1 MKNLNRQKS
10 MELGELYR
18 ELRIARGLK
27 LKDVVR
33 DNLSLSQLSRF
44 ENGQTMLSA
53 DRMLLAISSIHM
65 TFAEFGYALNNY
77 KETPYFAVGKKIM
90 ELYGKQDVE
99 GLKGLLEEYK
109 DYERSEIYNRLNLL
123 IIKDCIY
130 SLESSYTIDQE
141 EINLLTKY
149 LYDIEEWTEYELY
162 LFGNTLTLLSTEDL
176 LFLGKAFV
184 ERDKF
189 YSSIPSHDNAAKL
202 ALLNIISVLLER
214 KQTYYVSY
222 FMDVLEKLLTQQ
234 DMYFIAILNFF
245 KLVIKCTEGEEQ
257 ANQELEDFLSALELI
272 GNPALV
278 ETLKAKQ
285 KQLLSAQG

>member
-1 MKNLNRQKS
+1 MKNLNTQKS

-33 DNLSLSQLSRF
+33 DNLSQLSRF

-53 DRMLLAISSIHM
+53 ISGIHM
-65 TFAEFGYALNNY
+65 SFAEFGHALNNY
-77 KETPYFAVGKKIM
+77 KETPYFAAGKKIM

-109 DYERSEIYNRLNLL
+109 NYESREIYNRLNLL
-123 IIKDCIY
+123 VIKDCIY

-184 ERDKF
+184 ERDKL
-189 YSSIPSHDNAAKL
+189 YRSIPSHDNAAKL

-222 FMDVLEKLLTQQ
+222 FMEILEKLLTHQ

-245 KLVIKCTEGEEQ
+245 KLVIKCTKGEKQ
-257 ANQELEDFLSALELI
+257 ADQELEDFLSALELI

-285 KQLLSAQG
+285 KQLLSA

>member
-1 MKNLNRQKS
+1 MKNLNTQKS

-53 DRMLLAISSIHM
+53 DRMLLAISGIHM
-65 TFAEFGYALNNY
+65 SFAEFGHALNNY
-77 KETPYFAVGKKIM
+77 KETPYFAAGKKIM

-109 DYERSEIYNRLNLL
+109 NYESREIYNRLNLL
-123 IIKDCIY
+123 VIKDCIY

-184 ERDKF
+184 ERDKL
-189 YSSIPSHDNAAKL
+189 YRSIPSHDNAAKL

-222 FMDVLEKLLTQQ
+222 FMEILEKLLTHQ

-245 KLVIKCTEGEEQ
+245 KLVIKCTKGEKQ
-257 ANQELEDFLSALELI
+257 ADQELEDFLSALELI

-285 KQLLSAQG
+285 KQLLSA

>member
-1 MKNLNRQKS
+1 MKNLNTQKS

-53 DRMLLAISSIHM
+53 DRMLLAISGIHM
-65 TFAEFGYALNNY
+65 SFAEFGHALNNY
-77 KETPYFAVGKKIM
+77 KETPYFAAGKKIM
-90 ELYGKQDVE
+90 ELYGKQDIE

-109 DYERSEIYNRLNLL
+109 NYESREIYNRLNLL
-123 IIKDCIY
+123 VIKDCIY

-184 ERDKF
+184 ERDKL
-189 YSSIPSHDNAAKL
+189 YRSIPSHDNAAKL

-222 FMDVLEKLLTQQ
+222 FMEILEKLLTHQ

-245 KLVIKCTEGEEQ
+245 KLVIKCTKGEKQ
-257 ANQELEDFLSALELI
+257 ADQELEDFLSALELI

-285 KQLLSAQG
+285 KQLLSA

>member
-1 MKNLNRQKS
+1 

-53 DRMLLAISSIHM
+53 DRMLLAISGIHM
-65 TFAEFGYALNNY
+65 SFAEFGHALNNY
-77 KETPYFAVGKKIM
+77 KETPYFAAGKKIM

-109 DYERSEIYNRLNLL
+109 NYESREIYNRLNLL
-123 IIKDCIY
+123 VIKDCIY

-184 ERDKF
+184 ERDKL
-189 YSSIPSHDNAAKL
+189 YRSIPSHDNAAKL

-214 KQTYYVSY
+214 KQNYYVSY
-222 FMDVLEKLLTQQ
+222 FMEILEKLLTHQ

-245 KLVIKCTEGEEQ
+245 KLVIKCTKGEKQ
-257 ANQELEDFLSALELI
+257 ADQELEDFLSALELI

-285 KQLLSAQG
+285 KQLLSA

>member
-1 MKNLNRQKS
+1 MKNLNTQKS

-53 DRMLLAISSIHM
+53 DRMLLAISGIHM
-65 TFAEFGYALNNY
+65 SFAEFGHALNNY
-77 KETPYFAVGKKIM
+77 KETPYFAAGKKIM

-109 DYERSEIYNRLNLL
+109 NYESREIYNRLNLL
-123 IIKDCIY
+123 VIKDCIH

-184 ERDKF
+184 ERDKL
-189 YSSIPSHDNAAKL
+189 YRSIPSHDNAAKL

-214 KQTYYVSY
+214 KQNYYVSY
-222 FMDVLEKLLTQQ
+222 FINFRE
-234 DMYFIAILNFF
+234 IANSPRHVFYRHI
-245 KLVIKCTEGEEQ
+245 E
-257 ANQELEDFLSALELI
+257 FL
-272 GNPALV
+272 
-278 ETLKAKQ
+278 
-285 KQLLSAQG
+285 

>member
-1 MKNLNRQKS
+1 MKNLNTQKS

-53 DRMLLAISSIHM
+53 DRMLLAISGIHM
-65 TFAEFGYALNNY
+65 SFAEFGHALNNY
-77 KETPYFAVGKKIM
+77 KETPYFAAGKKIM

-109 DYERSEIYNRLNLL
+109 NYESREIYNRLNLL
-123 IIKDCIY
+123 VVKDCIH

-189 YSSIPSHDNAAKL
+189 YRSIPSHDNAAKL

-222 FMDVLEKLLTQQ
+222 FMEILEKLLTHQ

-245 KLVIKCTEGEEQ
+245 KLVIKCTKGEKQ
-257 ANQELEDFLSALELI
+257 ADQELEDFLSALELI

-285 KQLLSAQG
+285 KQLLSA

>member
-1 MKNLNRQKS
+1 MKNLNTQKS

-53 DRMLLAISSIHM
+53 DRMLLAISGIHM
-65 TFAEFGYALNNY
+65 SFAEFGHALNNY
-77 KETPYFAVGKKIM
+77 KETPYFAAGKKIM

-109 DYERSEIYNRLNLL
+109 NYESREIYNRLNLL
-123 IIKDCIY
+123 VIKDCIY

-184 ERDKF
+184 ERDKL
-189 YSSIPSHDNAAKL
+189 YRSIPSHDNAAKL

-222 FMDVLEKLLTQQ
+222 FMEILEKLLTHQ

-245 KLVIKCTEGEEQ
+245 KLVIKCTKGEKQ
-257 ANQELEDFLSALELI
+257 ADQELEDFLSALELI

-285 KQLLSAQG
+285 RQLLSA

>member
-1 MKNLNRQKS
+1 MKNLNTQKS

-53 DRMLLAISSIHM
+53 DRMLLAISGIHM
-65 TFAEFGYALNNY
+65 SFAEFGHALNNY
-77 KETPYFAVGKKIM
+77 KETPYFAAGKKIM

-109 DYERSEIYNRLNLL
+109 NYESREIYNRLNLL
-123 IIKDCIY
+123 VIKDCIY

-184 ERDKF
+184 ERDKL
-189 YSSIPSHDNAAKL
+189 YRSIPSHDNAAKL

-214 KQTYYVSY
+214 KQNYYVSY
-222 FMDVLEKLLTQQ
+222 FMEILEKLLTHQ

-245 KLVIKCTEGEEQ
+245 KLVIKCTKGEKQ
-257 ANQELEDFLSALELI
+257 ADQELEDFLSALELI

-285 KQLLSAQG
+285 KQLLSA

>member
-1 MKNLNRQKS
+1 M
-10 MELGELYR
+10 
-18 ELRIARGLK
+18 
-27 LKDVVR
+27 
-33 DNLSLSQLSRF
+33 
-44 ENGQTMLSA
+44 
-53 DRMLLAISSIHM
+53 
-65 TFAEFGYALNNY
+65 
-77 KETPYFAVGKKIM
+77 
-90 ELYGKQDVE
+90 
-99 GLKGLLEEYK
+99 
-109 DYERSEIYNRLNLL
+109 
-123 IIKDCIY
+123 
-130 SLESSYTIDQE
+130 
-141 EINLLTKY
+141 TKY